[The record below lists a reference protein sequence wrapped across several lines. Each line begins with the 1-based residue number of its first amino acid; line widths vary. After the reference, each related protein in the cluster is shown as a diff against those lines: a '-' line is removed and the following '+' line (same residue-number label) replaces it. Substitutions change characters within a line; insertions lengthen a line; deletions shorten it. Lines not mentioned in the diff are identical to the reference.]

1 MSVSAAGASRH
12 SVMEEKIPALQA
24 HVNRPAAP
32 VVRVWTWRCEHGEDH
47 GGQGHPGHVGANGVA
62 NGVSCVCRL
71 PVFTALLRSRSDE

>member
-47 GGQGHPGHVGANGVA
+47 GGRRAKDIPGMSGQMVLLMASA
-62 NGVSCVCRL
+62 VSVVYLC
-71 PVFTALLRSRSDE
+71 LLHC